1 MRKSVLHMAKCVGST
16 TVTTVTHIWSMRL
29 GCGVHTSQ
37 LWQRSPVSH
46 IWSIASHMRSM
57 LWQRSPVS
65 HIWSIAS
72 HMRSMHDGGGDG
84 GRDRSV
90 TALA

>member
-1 MRKSVLHMAKCVGST
+1 MRKSVLHMSKCVGST

-57 LWQRSPVS
+57 
-65 HIWSIAS
+65 
-72 HMRSMHDGGGDG
+72 HDGGGDG

-90 TALA
+90 TTLA